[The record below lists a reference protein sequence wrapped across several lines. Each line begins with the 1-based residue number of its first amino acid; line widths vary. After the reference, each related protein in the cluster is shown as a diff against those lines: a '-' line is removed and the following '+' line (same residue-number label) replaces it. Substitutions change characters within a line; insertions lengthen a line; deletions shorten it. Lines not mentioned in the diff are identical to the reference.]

1 MARNMVQFQKG
12 LSEVGFDK
20 LFGSEEQCHAALV
33 GWRWPDGFVCPEC
46 GTGGHCIVKRGARRL
61 FQCNACRKQ
70 TSIKAGTIFASSKLP
85 LRLWFK
91 AIYLVTQSKKGIS
104 SIELARRL
112 GVTQTTAW
120 VMKHKL
126 AQVMLERNASKKLK
140 GKVQMDDAYI
150 GGQRPGR
157 PGRGAA
163 GKTPFV
169 AAVATTD
176 DGKPDQIILRRV
188 KTFSNFAIG
197 KLAGTALVSGIVVV
211 SDGLRCFTAVTQ
223 AGCTHQVIKTG
234 GGAKAA
240 KTPAFKWVN
249 TALGNIKAAIVGTYR
264 AVREKHVPRYLA
276 EFEYR
281 FNRRYKLED
290 MIPRLA
296 FVALRTP
303 PMPYKLRKR
312 RLSPIPVELQ
322 EQLAILCDKALQAFD
337 AKLCQRLVRRPD
349 A

>member
-20 LFGSEEQCHAALV
+20 LFGSEEQCHVALV

-46 GTGGHCIVKRGARRL
+46 GAGGHCIVKRGARRL

-223 AGCTHQVIKTG
+223 AGCTHEIIKTG

-303 PMPYKLRKR
+303 PMPYKLLK
-312 RLSPIPVELQ
+312 
-322 EQLAILCDKALQAFD
+322 LADVYA
-337 AKLCQRLVRRPD
+337 
-349 A
+349 